1 MNTMISWEVFF
12 SLITLNTAAIERPVI
27 PAHLI

>member
-12 SLITLNTAAIERPVI
+12 SLITLTAAAIERPMI